1 MAVGAPLAVNAE
13 QALHLRRAK
22 DLVDRAYAQPLDV
35 VALARHAHLS
45 PGHFARRFKDAF
57 GETPHQYVLTRRV
70 ERAQELLRNT
80 DTSVTDVCLE
90 VGFQSLGSF
99 SSAFTRVTGTTP
111 TAYRATVAG
120 FPPTIPGCWAAQW
133 TRPAGRSAGMEK
145 PHGHRGG

>member
-1 MAVGAPLAVNAE
+1 MTAE
-13 QALHLRRAK
+13 PYVHLRRAK

-35 VALARHAHLS
+35 VALARHAHMS
-45 PGHFARRFKDAF
+45 PAHFARRFKEAF

-80 DTSVTDVCLE
+80 DETVTDVCLE

-111 TAYRATVAG
+111 TAYRATAAG
-120 FPPTIPGCWAAQW
+120 FPPTIPGCWAAMW
-133 TRPAGRSAGMEK
+133 TRPVGRSAGMEK
-145 PHGHRGG
+145 PHEPGGG